1 MIKPLILLDFDG
13 VLFNSAYEA
22 YQVCEIVASA
32 DSSCRKRV
40 SFEDF
45 MLCRAHLTDAWQFAR
60 LYHADRVMSDFRK
73 LHEIEP
79 DDRDWQFA
87 KAFFAA
93 RAEMIKDPDWA
104 KMMSPYPFF
113 HQIRPLMKKYPET
126 FKILSTRNCASIDRT
141 LEFFEATG
149 IEIFGQED
157 IRKWGSKFD
166 VARCNGW
173 FTSGQ
178 LLVYVD
184 DMSSHL
190 EPFEADVDMCIHAGW
205 GYDAAHAES
214 YTQGQAF
221 RVIESF
227 MRIVYE

>member
-1 MIKPLILLDFDG
+1 MTNPLILLDFDG

-22 YQVCEIVASA
+22 YQVCETVAKT
-32 DSSCRKRV
+32 DPRCRKKL

-60 LYHADRVMSDFRK
+60 LYHADRVMSDFSK
-73 LHEIEP
+73 LPEVQP
-79 DDRDWQFA
+79 DDRDWEFA

-104 KMMSPYPFF
+104 KLMSPYPFF
-113 HQIRPLMKKYPET
+113 HQIRPLMRKYPET
-126 FKILSTRNCASIDRT
+126 FKILSTRNRASILRT

-149 IEIFGQED
+149 IDIFGQED
-157 IRKWGSKFD
+157 IRQWGSKFN
-166 VARCNGW
+166 VAKNNGW
-173 FTSGQ
+173 FNSAR

-184 DMSSHL
+184 DMSTHL

-205 GYDAAHAES
+205 GYDTAHTES

-221 RVIESF
+221 RVIDSF
-227 MRIVYE
+227 VRIAFE